1 MTRRT
6 ASILAW
12 GSCGVSVVLV
22 VWSIVVT
29 ARNGPVLVTAY
40 GADIALS
47 VSATV
52 GFGLVILAFAVVGT
66 VVAVRRPDNGI
77 GWLFCANGL
86 LLAFFNLAGSL
97 EAHGLVTNPGTVP
110 GAAWFGLISDALW
123 VPFIAMTTVFLF
135 LLFPE
140 GRPVGT
146 ARAVAAIAG
155 VFAVVVAT
163 LGGLLEPHLYG
174 LNGVANPAGTR
185 FTGVSNGAIFAG
197 FTMLL
202 AVLVWSMWDLFRR
215 LRRSTG
221 EDRLQLRWFVYA
233 AFLVLVVFIPS
244 TMVSTAGLWW
254 QVLGSLALITLPV
267 AVGVAILKYRLYDID
282 VVISKTVVYVTLAA
296 FITVVYVAIVVG
308 LGGLIG
314 AANASLGL
322 SIVATAI
329 VAVAFQ
335 PVRERVQRVANRFVY
350 GDRATPYEVLAR
362 FSERVAG
369 TYATEDVLPRTARV
383 IAEGTGAERAEVWLR
398 IGEELVLSAA
408 WPTDGID
415 RRVVALETG
424 ELPKLDGADRAV
436 PVRYHEE
443 LLGAVAV
450 TKPPGEA
457 LSPAED
463 KLLLDLSSQAGVVVS
478 NVRLTADLEA
488 RLDQIARQA
497 AELRASRQRIV
508 VAQDAERR
516 RLERNIHD
524 GAQQHLVAL
533 AVKLRL
539 ARGLIRTDA
548 ARARAML
555 EELRGEIDL
564 ALDTLNALSLGIYP
578 PLLEEQ
584 GIAAALAAQYLRTAL
599 PVHLDAEDL
608 HRHPIETEAAVYFCC
623 LEALQNAAKYA
634 HASEITIDLRDDDG
648 ALAFTVADD
657 GIGFDPT
664 SNGAGTGLQGMRD
677 RIAVLGGDIAITS
690 SPGSGTTIHGRIPVE
705 ERVPS

>member
-1 MTRRT
+1 MSLPATRTSGREERRQFRWFLYAGT
-6 ASILAW
+6 SPRVVSSRSCPPW
-12 GSCGVSVVLV
+12 CPPPGSGGRS
-22 VWSIVVT
+22 
-29 ARNGPVLVTAY
+29 RNL
-40 GADIALS
+40 
-47 VSATV
+47 
-52 GFGLVILAFAVVGT
+52 FA
-66 VVAVRRPDNGI
+66 
-77 GWLFCANGL
+77 
-86 LLAFFNLAGSL
+86 
-97 EAHGLVTNPGTVP
+97 
-110 GAAWFGLISDALW
+110 
-123 VPFIAMTTVFLF
+123 
-135 LLFPE
+135 
-140 GRPVGT
+140 GRPP
-146 ARAVAAIAG
+146 VASAIA
-155 VFAVVVAT
+155 
-163 LGGLLEPHLYG
+163 
-174 LNGVANPAGTR
+174 
-185 FTGVSNGAIFAG
+185 IF
-197 FTMLL
+197 
-202 AVLVWSMWDLFRR
+202 
-215 LRRSTG
+215 
-221 EDRLQLRWFVYA
+221 
-233 AFLVLVVFIPS
+233 
-244 TMVSTAGLWW
+244 
-254 QVLGSLALITLPV
+254 
-267 AVGVAILKYRLYDID
+267 KYRLYDID
-282 VVISKTVVYVTLAA
+282 VVINKTVVFGALAA

-308 LGGLIG
+308 LGAAIG
-314 AANASLGL
+314 AG
-322 SIVATAI
+322 
-329 VAVAFQ
+329 
-335 PVRERVQRVANRFVY
+335 ANRTSACRSWRRRSSRLRSSPSASASSTSRTACLRRPSNALRGAADSV
-350 GDRATPYEVLAR
+350 
-362 FSERVAG
+362 ERVAG
-369 TYATEDVLPRTARV
+369 TYATEDLLPRIDRV

-463 KLLLDLSSQAGVVVS
+463 KLLLDLSSQAGVVLS

-508 VAQDAERR
+508 AAQDAERR

-608 HRHPIETEAAVYFCC
+608 RRHPTRPRRPCTSAASRPCRTPR
-623 LEALQNAAKYA
+623 
-634 HASEITIDLRDDDG
+634 STRTPPRSTIGLRDDDG

-677 RIAVLGGDIAITS
+677 RIAVLGGDIAIAS